1 MEFVHLVQQELI
13 SILHQE
19 LVKQFVNKMK
29 FLMEPIVFVI
39 LISIELIQYAHNA
52 LQEVA
57 LIKLQETVKL
67 VEIIK

>member
-1 MEFVHLVQQELI
+1 
-13 SILHQE
+13 
-19 LVKQFVNKMK
+19 MK

>member
-1 MEFVHLVQQELI
+1 MATV
-13 SILHQE
+13 
-19 LVKQFVNKMK
+19 
-29 FLMEPIVFVI
+29 VFVLSI
-39 LISIELIQYAHNA
+39 FIELTHYVHNA